1 MKFYKLFQ
9 RLCSQRQIQCL
20 IVLPTGAEY
29 IRIFEKTLIGGPSY
43 VNTRPAFNTQILLSD
58 KENEKAIFDLEING
72 ERQIKRISTKIL
84 KMDKNNQYGQDMTK
98 SLPYGCIKKQEDVP
112 SLLEFNK
119 ILDNISHE
127 DSVGQLFIVDIKF
140 HNKNRTILL
149 FNEICP
155 QIFEKNKKRSPMKY
169 PPFS

>member
-1 MKFYKLFQ
+1 
-9 RLCSQRQIQCL
+9 
-20 IVLPTGAEY
+20 
-29 IRIFEKTLIGGPSY
+29 
-43 VNTRPAFNTQILLSD
+43 
-58 KENEKAIFDLEING
+58 
-72 ERQIKRISTKIL
+72 
-84 KMDKNNQYGQDMTK
+84 MDKNNQYGQDMTK

>member
-1 MKFYKLFQ
+1 
-9 RLCSQRQIQCL
+9 
-20 IVLPTGAEY
+20 
-29 IRIFEKTLIGGPSY
+29 
-43 VNTRPAFNTQILLSD
+43 
-58 KENEKAIFDLEING
+58 
-72 ERQIKRISTKIL
+72 
-84 KMDKNNQYGQDMTK
+84 MDKNNQYGQAMTK
-98 SLPYGCIKKQEDVP
+98 SLPCGCIKKQEDVP